1 MKTITHH
8 ERDLILDV
16 RNEGLT
22 TLPSGILEK
31 DLLITEVLRTISA
44 FESEAV
50 QLVFCGGTSLAK
62 AHGIVD
68 RMSEDVDF
76 KVLVPNDLSRSARSK
91 LLSGVKRGLVLQFE
105 LAGFSVPQEE
115 LIALNENSYVSMNL
129 KYESLFE
136 QVASL
141 RTEIK
146 VELTANRPKLPPTRV
161 PITTLLDSFAQQP
174 AGELAFDCVDVRE
187 TLAEKMVSFLRR
199 RAALLSGNNRS
210 AYDDRLVRHLYDVRA
225 IVRRLP
231 ELTPPHELF
240 GEIVAGDASQFKNQ
254 FPDFDSDPIGQMRL
268 ALESLTTDSDSVEAD
283 YISFVSDLVFGDQ
296 VSFTEARDAFSEFA
310 AQLLDGL
317 ESRTGA

>member
-31 DLLITEVLRTISA
+31 DLLITEALRTISA

-240 GEIVAGDASQFKNQ
+240 GEIVAGDASQFKDQ

>member
-31 DLLITEVLRTISA
+31 DLLITEALRTISA

>member
-1 MKTITHH
+1 
-8 ERDLILDV
+8 
-16 RNEGLT
+16 
-22 TLPSGILEK
+22 
-31 DLLITEVLRTISA
+31 
-44 FESEAV
+44 
-50 QLVFCGGTSLAK
+50 
-62 AHGIVD
+62 
-68 RMSEDVDF
+68 
-76 KVLVPNDLSRSARSK
+76 
-91 LLSGVKRGLVLQFE
+91 
-105 LAGFSVPQEE
+105 
-115 LIALNENSYVSMNL
+115 MNL

-225 IVRRLP
+225 IVRSLP

-254 FPDFDSDPIGQMRL
+254 FPDFDADPIGQMRL

-283 YISFVSDLVFGDQ
+283 YIRFVSDLVFGDQ
-296 VSFTEARDAFSEFA
+296 VSFAEARDAFSEFA

-317 ESRTGA
+317 GSRKKA